1 VSSTDVGVVN
11 PATGELLERLDAQPA
26 EALVDALVAIRE
38 RRAALR
44 EAEDVVEVELRR
56 RMDLRG
62 RKLAVIGPWEVEVA
76 SGNVREWDADALEGV
91 LRELIDDGVVHAAEV
106 TEVIR
111 HETTVSGRE
120 ALRIA
125 GRLSGPAKAAVERC
139 FVWRKKGGGRLR
151 IERSVELLPA
161 PEERTQ

>member
-1 VSSTDVGVVN
+1 VPGTDAAVVH

-26 EALVDALVAIRE
+26 EVLADALVAIRA
-38 RRAALR
+38 RRAELR
-44 EAEDVVEVELRR
+44 DAEDAVEAELRR

-62 RKLAVIGPWEVEVA
+62 RRLAIFGEWEVEA
-76 SGNVREWDADALEGV
+76 SSGNVREWDADALEGV
-91 LRELIDDGVVHAAEV
+91 LRELIDDGVIHAAEV

-120 ALRIA
+120 ALRVA

-151 IERSVELLPA
+151 IERSVELPT